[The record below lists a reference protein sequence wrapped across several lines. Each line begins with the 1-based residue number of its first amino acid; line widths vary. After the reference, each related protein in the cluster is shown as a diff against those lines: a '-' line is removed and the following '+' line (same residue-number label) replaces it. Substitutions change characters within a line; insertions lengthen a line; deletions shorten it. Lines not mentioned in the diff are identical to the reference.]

1 MEELTPINEIRQ
13 QVEQRELDKPNIAN
27 DIVET
32 QYQKDK
38 EELVNDEKFQE
49 TSKNIVTKSAEIK
62 MQEDLLNLLN
72 QKQKND
78 LAQYALECEKS
89 KLEYRKKK
97 EKDVILADVKAE
109 IANKKIET
117 LWKRYGY
124 MYKDRKDFIPNKS
137 YNRQKEIANW
147 WNGTSDNFKKVVR
160 GTFKFVFWAGFISLA
175 VILGYRVFSWI
186 VENTKNLPPLN

>member
-1 MEELTPINEIRQ
+1 MEELMPINEIRQ

-175 VILGYRVFSWI
+175 VVLGYRIFMWI